1 VLYWMVFLPLL
12 HCSDKTDMAIR
23 LFTALRLEDQSLR
36 LTIQEAATSL
46 ATAYKV
52 TLEGLLLSP
61 KCTFVTWRWFWNAI
75 NRSFY
80 TANYF
85 V

>member
-1 VLYWMVFLPLL
+1 MALWGMTYYLCE
-12 HCSDKTDMAIR
+12 HCSNKTEMAVR

-52 TLEGLLLSP
+52 IVEGMLN
-61 KCTFVTWRWFWNAI
+61 CAVMTCER
-75 NRSFY
+75 RRRR
-80 TANYF
+80 
-85 V
+85 